1 MLHVSDIRLQKCGFK
16 IKFCFYL
23 YSASTCAE
31 WRHWDVKIIVYIYI
45 YIYIYI
51 LFSVALRP
59 NAGYGFLILEGSRS
73 HTTTHHNR

>member
-45 YIYIYI
+45 YIYFIFCGPATQRG
-51 LFSVALRP
+51 LWLPHS
-59 NAGYGFLILEGSRS
+59 
-73 HTTTHHNR
+73 